1 LATPSQPIPLFPGL
15 RQTDELALL
24 SGDETLSYKQL
35 SERMAAVG
43 DALANIERVALLTD
57 ASLQTAIFALGAV
70 AAGVTIVPI
79 NPKAGEL
86 ELEHFISDSA
96 PDGLLAPDGVEIPGA
111 LDGVP
116 VIRPGMSSKS
126 EIADDAPADHPAV
139 ILYTSG
145 TTGLPKGVLI
155 PRRAIASNLDSI
167 AAAWE
172 WTGTDRLTHALPLFH
187 VHGLILGV
195 FGPIRLGGQL
205 DLLPKFSVEAVSAAF
220 DRGATM
226 LFGVPTMY
234 NRIAEACAD
243 DAKLAAPLRK
253 ARILVSGSAA
263 LPSVVHERIEA
274 ISGQRIVERYGM
286 TETMMNCAVRAGG
299 DRRAGYVGPPVDG
312 VELRLDDDD
321 GAEIAVA
328 DDETVG
334 EIKVRGPNLFSGYL
348 NQPDATDEVMNDGWF
363 STGDLATRAPDGYV
377 RIVGR
382 RSTDLIKSAGYR
394 IGAGEIESALL
405 EHPAVSEAAVTGEP
419 DPDLGERIIA
429 WVVLRPSH
437 EATGEELSAHVGK
450 LLSSHKRPR
459 EVRFLGELPR
469 NAMGKVVKKQL
480 ATD

>member
-1 LATPSQPIPLFPGL
+1 VGSETPLFLGL
-15 RQTDELALL
+15 QRSERPALL
-24 SGDETLSYKQL
+24 DGEETVSYEQL
-35 SERMAAVG
+35 ARRMVAVAE
-43 DALANIERVALLTD
+43 ALRGAERVALLT
-57 ASLQTAIFALGAV
+57 SNTLETAVLALGAV

-79 NPKAGEL
+79 NPKAGQR
-86 ELEHFISDSA
+86 ELEHFVSDSA
-96 PDGLLAPDGVEIPGA
+96 PEGLLAPSDVEVPSTLAALAAIKPAAEADGE
-111 LDGVP
+111 L
-116 VIRPGMSSKS
+116 
-126 EIADDAPADHPAV
+126 ADQAPADHPAV

-155 PRRAIASNLDSI
+155 SRRAIASNLD
-167 AAAWE
+167 ALATAWQ
-172 WTGTDRLTHALPLFH
+172 WTKDDRLTHSLPLFH

-205 DLLPKFSVEAVSAAF
+205 ELIPRFSVPAVSGAF
-220 DRGATM
+220 ERGATM

-234 NRIAEACAD
+234 NRIAEAAAED
-243 DAKLAAPLRK
+243 PALAAPLGK

-263 LPSVVHERIEA
+263 LPSVIHERIEA

-286 TETMMNCAVRAGG
+286 TETLMNCAVRADG

-321 GAEIAVA
+321 GAEIVIA

-334 EIKVRGPNLFSGYL
+334 EIKLRGPNLFSGYL
-348 NQPDATDEVMNDGWF
+348 NRPDATDEAMTDGWF
-363 STGDLATRAPDGYV
+363 STGDLATLAPDGYV

-419 DPDLGERIIA
+419 DDDLGERIIA
-429 WVVLRPSH
+429 WVVLREGH
-437 EATGEELSAHVGK
+437 EVDGEALSEHVGK

-459 EVRFLGELPR
+459 EVRFLDALPR
-469 NAMGKVVKKQL
+469 NAMGKVVKKEL
-480 ATD
+480 AA